1 MIAPSYYEP
10 DESDFELTLIEIH
23 YPEKFV
29 TIQHQHVLGTLMSL
43 GIDRNQLGDIIVGE
57 RIQFVLTKALE
68 SFIMLEF
75 TRIKGATIK
84 LNSIPLEDMIQS
96 EENWKIQSSTVS
108 ALRLDVVCAAQKAGE
123 ETKLAANKDA
133 EATIAKAQA
142 QADQIVN
149 DAIEKARRLAFQ
161 TEDMKR
167 QSKVFRSRFRMLVEA
182 QLDLLKNEDWDYL
195 LNYDLDAEQ
204 VTLEDIHHLND
215 NDLTEEEKAMKN
227 NAQSQAQSTQTSETK
242 STSQSDSTSTSQS
255 ESTNL
260 K

>member
-1 MIAPSYYEP
+1 MPFTPS
-10 DESDFELTLIEIH
+10 EI
-23 YPEKFV
+23 K
-29 TIQHQHVLGTLMSL
+29 S
-43 GIDRNQLGDIIVGE
+43 
-57 RIQFVLTKALE
+57 K
-68 SFIMLEF
+68 EF
-75 TRIKGATIK
+75 TRVKNGLEPTEVANYLDQLSTEIERLKEDKKQLEKVIEERDTNIK
-84 LNSIPLEDMIQS
+84 SYQDVHQS
-96 EENWKIQSSTVS
+96 VS
-108 ALRLDVVCAAQKAGE
+108 DALVQAQKAGE

-227 NAQSQAQSTQTSETK
+227 NAQSQSQSTQTSETK

>member
-1 MIAPSYYEP
+1 MPFTPS
-10 DESDFELTLIEIH
+10 EI
-23 YPEKFV
+23 K
-29 TIQHQHVLGTLMSL
+29 S
-43 GIDRNQLGDIIVGE
+43 
-57 RIQFVLTKALE
+57 K
-68 SFIMLEF
+68 EF
-75 TRIKGATIK
+75 TRVKNGLEPTEVANYLDQLSTEIERLKEDKKQLEKVIEERDTNIK
-84 LNSIPLEDMIQS
+84 SYQDVHQS
-96 EENWKIQSSTVS
+96 VS
-108 ALRLDVVCAAQKAGE
+108 DALVQAQKAGE

-227 NAQSQAQSTQTSETK
+227 NAQSQSQSTQISETT

-255 ESTNL
+255 ESTSL

>member
-1 MIAPSYYEP
+1 MPFTPS
-10 DESDFELTLIEIH
+10 EI
-23 YPEKFV
+23 K
-29 TIQHQHVLGTLMSL
+29 S
-43 GIDRNQLGDIIVGE
+43 
-57 RIQFVLTKALE
+57 K
-68 SFIMLEF
+68 EF
-75 TRIKGATIK
+75 TRVKNGLEPTEVANYLDQLSTEIERLKEDKKQLEKVIEERDTNIK
-84 LNSIPLEDMIQS
+84 SYQDVHQS
-96 EENWKIQSSTVS
+96 VS
-108 ALRLDVVCAAQKAGE
+108 DALVQAQKAGE

-242 STSQSDSTSTSQS
+242 STSQSDSTSISQS

>member
-1 MIAPSYYEP
+1 MPFTPS
-10 DESDFELTLIEIH
+10 EI
-23 YPEKFV
+23 K
-29 TIQHQHVLGTLMSL
+29 S
-43 GIDRNQLGDIIVGE
+43 
-57 RIQFVLTKALE
+57 K
-68 SFIMLEF
+68 EF
-75 TRIKGATIK
+75 TRVKNGLEPTEVANYLDQLSTEIERLKEDKKQLEKVIEERDTNIK
-84 LNSIPLEDMIQS
+84 SYQDVHQS
-96 EENWKIQSSTVS
+96 VS
-108 ALRLDVVCAAQKAGE
+108 DALVQAQKAGE

-149 DAIEKARRLAFQ
+149 DAIEKARRLAYQ

-227 NAQSQAQSTQTSETK
+227 NAQSQSQSTQTSETK

>member
-1 MIAPSYYEP
+1 MPFTPS
-10 DESDFELTLIEIH
+10 EI
-23 YPEKFV
+23 K
-29 TIQHQHVLGTLMSL
+29 S
-43 GIDRNQLGDIIVGE
+43 
-57 RIQFVLTKALE
+57 K
-68 SFIMLEF
+68 EF
-75 TRIKGATIK
+75 TRVKNCLEPTEVANYLDQLSTEIERLKEDKKQLEKVIEERDTNIK
-84 LNSIPLEDMIQS
+84 SYQDVHQS
-96 EENWKIQSSTVS
+96 VS
-108 ALRLDVVCAAQKAGE
+108 DALVQAQKAGE

-227 NAQSQAQSTQTSETK
+227 NAQSQSQSTQTSETK

>member
-1 MIAPSYYEP
+1 MPFTPS
-10 DESDFELTLIEIH
+10 EI
-23 YPEKFV
+23 K
-29 TIQHQHVLGTLMSL
+29 SK
-43 GIDRNQLGDIIVGE
+43 D
-57 RIQFVLTKALE
+57 
-68 SFIMLEF
+68 F
-75 TRIKGATIK
+75 TRVKNGLEPTEVANYLDQLSTEIERLKEDKKQLEKVIEERDTNIK
-84 LNSIPLEDMIQS
+84 SYQDVHQS
-96 EENWKIQSSTVS
+96 VS
-108 ALRLDVVCAAQKAGE
+108 DALVQAQKAGE

-215 NDLTEEEKAMKN
+215 NDLIEEEKAMKN
-227 NAQSQAQSTQTSETK
+227 NAQSQSQSTQTSETT

-255 ESTNL
+255 ESTSL

>member
-1 MIAPSYYEP
+1 MAFTPN
-10 DESDFELTLIEIH
+10 EI
-23 YPEKFV
+23 
-29 TIQHQHVLGTLMSL
+29 
-43 GIDRNQLGDIIVGE
+43 RN
-57 RIQFVLTKALE
+57 K
-68 SFIMLEF
+68 EF
-75 TRIKGATIK
+75 TRVKNGLEPAEVSDFLTQLSNEIERLKEEKKQLEKVLEERDTNIK
-84 LNSIPLEDMIQS
+84 SYQDVHQS
-96 EENWKIQSSTVS
+96 VS
-108 ALRLDVVCAAQKAGE
+108 DALVQAQQAGE
-123 ETKLAANKDA
+123 QTKIAATKES
-133 EATIAKAQA
+133 EAIISKAKAQA
-142 QADQIVN
+142 DVIVN
-149 DAIEKARRLAFQ
+149 DAIEKARHLSFQ

-227 NAQSQAQSTQTSETK
+227 NAQSQSQSTQTSETK
-242 STSQSDSTSTSQS
+242 STSQSDSTSTSIS

>member
-1 MIAPSYYEP
+1 V
-10 DESDFELTLIEIH
+10 SD
-23 YPEKFV
+23 
-29 TIQHQHVLGTLMSL
+29 
-43 GIDRNQLGDIIVGE
+43 
-57 RIQFVLTKALE
+57 ALV
-68 SFIMLEF
+68 
-75 TRIKGATIK
+75 
-84 LNSIPLEDMIQS
+84 Q
-96 EENWKIQSSTVS
+96 
-108 ALRLDVVCAAQKAGE
+108 AQKAGE

-227 NAQSQAQSTQTSETK
+227 NAQSQSQSTQTSETK

>member
-1 MIAPSYYEP
+1 MPFTPS
-10 DESDFELTLIEIH
+10 EI
-23 YPEKFV
+23 K
-29 TIQHQHVLGTLMSL
+29 S
-43 GIDRNQLGDIIVGE
+43 
-57 RIQFVLTKALE
+57 K
-68 SFIMLEF
+68 EF
-75 TRIKGATIK
+75 TRVKNGLEPTEVANYLDQLSTEIERLKEDKKQLEKVIEERDTNIK
-84 LNSIPLEDMIQS
+84 SYQDVHQS
-96 EENWKIQSSTVS
+96 VS
-108 ALRLDVVCAAQKAGE
+108 DALVQAQKAGE

>member
-1 MIAPSYYEP
+1 MPFTPS
-10 DESDFELTLIEIH
+10 EI
-23 YPEKFV
+23 K
-29 TIQHQHVLGTLMSL
+29 S
-43 GIDRNQLGDIIVGE
+43 
-57 RIQFVLTKALE
+57 K
-68 SFIMLEF
+68 EF
-75 TRIKGATIK
+75 TRVKNGLEPTEVANYLDQLSTEIERLKEDKKQLEKVIEERDTNIKSYQDV
-84 LNSIPLEDMIQS
+84 LQS
-96 EENWKIQSSTVS
+96 VS
-108 ALRLDVVCAAQKAGE
+108 DALVQAQKAGE

-227 NAQSQAQSTQTSETK
+227 NAQSQSQSTQTSETT

-255 ESTNL
+255 ESTSL

>member
-1 MIAPSYYEP
+1 MPFTPS
-10 DESDFELTLIEIH
+10 EI
-23 YPEKFV
+23 K
-29 TIQHQHVLGTLMSL
+29 S
-43 GIDRNQLGDIIVGE
+43 
-57 RIQFVLTKALE
+57 K
-68 SFIMLEF
+68 EF
-75 TRIKGATIK
+75 TRVKNGLEPTEVANYLDQLSTEIERLKEDKKQLEKVIEERDTNIKYYQ
-84 LNSIPLEDMIQS
+84 DVHQS
-96 EENWKIQSSTVS
+96 VS
-108 ALRLDVVCAAQKAGE
+108 DALVQAQKAGE

-215 NDLTEEEKAMKN
+215 NDLIEEEKAMKN
-227 NAQSQAQSTQTSETK
+227 NAQSQSQSTQTSETT

-255 ESTNL
+255 ESTSL

>member
-1 MIAPSYYEP
+1 MPFTPS
-10 DESDFELTLIEIH
+10 EI
-23 YPEKFV
+23 K
-29 TIQHQHVLGTLMSL
+29 S
-43 GIDRNQLGDIIVGE
+43 
-57 RIQFVLTKALE
+57 K
-68 SFIMLEF
+68 EF
-75 TRIKGATIK
+75 TRVKNGLEPTEVANYLDQLSTEIERLKEDKKQLEKVIEERDTNIK
-84 LNSIPLEDMIQS
+84 SYQDVHQS
-96 EENWKIQSSTVS
+96 VS
-108 ALRLDVVCAAQKAGE
+108 DALVQAQKAGE

-215 NDLTEEEKAMKN
+215 NDLIEEEKAMKN
-227 NAQSQAQSTQTSETK
+227 NAQSQSQSTQTSETT

-255 ESTNL
+255 ESTSL

>member
-1 MIAPSYYEP
+1 MPFTPS
-10 DESDFELTLIEIH
+10 EI
-23 YPEKFV
+23 K
-29 TIQHQHVLGTLMSL
+29 S
-43 GIDRNQLGDIIVGE
+43 
-57 RIQFVLTKALE
+57 K
-68 SFIMLEF
+68 EF
-75 TRIKGATIK
+75 TRVKNGLEPTEVANYLDQLSTEIERLKEDKKQLEKVIEERDTNIK
-84 LNSIPLEDMIQS
+84 SYQDVYQS
-96 EENWKIQSSTVS
+96 VS
-108 ALRLDVVCAAQKAGE
+108 DALVQAQKAGE

-167 QSKVFRSRFRMLVEA
+167 QSKIFRSRFRMLVEA

-227 NAQSQAQSTQTSETK
+227 NAQSQSQSTQTSETK
-242 STSQSDSTSTSQS
+242 STSQSDSTSNKSI
-255 ESTNL
+255 
-260 K
+260 

>member
-1 MIAPSYYEP
+1 MPFTPS
-10 DESDFELTLIEIH
+10 EI
-23 YPEKFV
+23 K
-29 TIQHQHVLGTLMSL
+29 S
-43 GIDRNQLGDIIVGE
+43 
-57 RIQFVLTKALE
+57 K
-68 SFIMLEF
+68 EF
-75 TRIKGATIK
+75 TRVKNGLEPTEVANYLDQLSTEIERLKEDKKQLEKVIEERDTNIK
-84 LNSIPLEDMIQS
+84 SYQDVHQS
-96 EENWKIQSSTVS
+96 VS
-108 ALRLDVVCAAQKAGE
+108 DALVQAQKAGE

-227 NAQSQAQSTQTSETK
+227 NAQSQSQSTQTSETT

>member
-1 MIAPSYYEP
+1 MPFTPS
-10 DESDFELTLIEIH
+10 EI
-23 YPEKFV
+23 K
-29 TIQHQHVLGTLMSL
+29 S
-43 GIDRNQLGDIIVGE
+43 
-57 RIQFVLTKALE
+57 K
-68 SFIMLEF
+68 EF
-75 TRIKGATIK
+75 TRVKNGLEPTEVANYLDQLSTEIERLKEDKKQLEKVIEERDTNIK
-84 LNSIPLEDMIQS
+84 SYQDVHQS
-96 EENWKIQSSTVS
+96 VS
-108 ALRLDVVCAAQKAGE
+108 DALVQAQKAGE

-227 NAQSQAQSTQTSETK
+227 NAQSQSQSTQTSETS

>member
-1 MIAPSYYEP
+1 MPFTPS
-10 DESDFELTLIEIH
+10 EI
-23 YPEKFV
+23 K
-29 TIQHQHVLGTLMSL
+29 S
-43 GIDRNQLGDIIVGE
+43 
-57 RIQFVLTKALE
+57 K
-68 SFIMLEF
+68 EF
-75 TRIKGATIK
+75 TRVKNGLEPTEVANYLDQLSTEIERLKEDKKQLEKVIEERDTNIK
-84 LNSIPLEDMIQS
+84 SYQDVHQS
-96 EENWKIQSSTVS
+96 VS
-108 ALRLDVVCAAQKAGE
+108 DALVQAQKAGE

-204 VTLEDIHHLND
+204 VTLEDTHHLND

-227 NAQSQAQSTQTSETK
+227 NAQSQSQSTQTSETK

>member
-1 MIAPSYYEP
+1 MPFTPS
-10 DESDFELTLIEIH
+10 EI
-23 YPEKFV
+23 K
-29 TIQHQHVLGTLMSL
+29 S
-43 GIDRNQLGDIIVGE
+43 
-57 RIQFVLTKALE
+57 K
-68 SFIMLEF
+68 EF
-75 TRIKGATIK
+75 TRVKNGLEPTEVANYLDQLSTQIERLKEDKKQLEKVIEERDTNIK
-84 LNSIPLEDMIQS
+84 SYQDVHQS
-96 EENWKIQSSTVS
+96 VS
-108 ALRLDVVCAAQKAGE
+108 DALVQAQKAGE

-227 NAQSQAQSTQTSETK
+227 NAQSQSQSTQTSETK

>member
-1 MIAPSYYEP
+1 MPFTPS
-10 DESDFELTLIEIH
+10 EI
-23 YPEKFV
+23 K
-29 TIQHQHVLGTLMSL
+29 S
-43 GIDRNQLGDIIVGE
+43 
-57 RIQFVLTKALE
+57 K
-68 SFIMLEF
+68 EF
-75 TRIKGATIK
+75 TRVKNGLEPTEVANYLDQLSTEIERLKEDKKQLEKVIEERDTNIK
-84 LNSIPLEDMIQS
+84 SYQDVHQS
-96 EENWKIQSSTVS
+96 VS
-108 ALRLDVVCAAQKAGE
+108 DALVQAQKAGE

-215 NDLTEEEKAMKN
+215 NDLIEEEKAMKN
-227 NAQSQAQSTQTSETK
+227 NAQSQSQSTQTSETT